1 MVMAGAGQAKPGYP
15 YSRLGRSA
23 ALSAPAWRGARI
35 GPILRPAAWLPAFR
49 ILENTFSMFGSN
61 DDKKTP
67 AEPGEKKGL
76 FGWLRKKPQPASAEQ
91 PATEP
96 QADSEPVEQTVANVE
111 TPAATP
117 QHEEPRA
124 VEADLQR
131 LFDRLEQGHQLFL
144 QRLVQ
149 RAAVGQLLA

>member
-1 MVMAGAGQAKPGYP
+1 
-15 YSRLGRSA
+15 
-23 ALSAPAWRGARI
+23 
-35 GPILRPAAWLPAFR
+35 
-49 ILENTFSMFGSN
+49 MFGSN

-124 VEADLQR
+124 VEADLQPTEVIESPLPDPVPEPEPEPEPVSAPVVAATSEAPAKLGFFAR
-131 LFDRLEQGHQLFL
+131 LRQGLSKTSASIGEGMASLFL
-144 QRLVQ
+144 
-149 RAAVGQLLA
+149 G

>member
-1 MVMAGAGQAKPGYP
+1 
-15 YSRLGRSA
+15 
-23 ALSAPAWRGARI
+23 
-35 GPILRPAAWLPAFR
+35 
-49 ILENTFSMFGSN
+49 MFGSN

-124 VEADLQR
+124 VEADLQPTEAG
-131 LFDRLEQGHQLFL
+131 LPLEIYCFTADTRWAVYEG
-144 QRLVQ
+144 VQ
-149 RAAVGQLLA
+149 SDI